1 MKKNIIIIISVSI
14 VALLIFIWLTFW
26 LISVLKLGNY
36 QNNTSETFLESSIS
50 PDGKYKL
57 EAYKTEPGATVD
69 FSIKVY
75 IIMENN
81 KKLIY
86 NAYHEYKV
94 NIEWISSSRVSIN
107 EKELELSNNE
117 TYDWRNN

>member
-1 MKKNIIIIISVSI
+1 M
-14 VALLIFIWLTFW
+14 
-26 LISVLKLGNY
+26 LKLGNY

>member
-1 MKKNIIIIISVSI
+1 MKKNLIIIISVSI

-26 LISVLKLGNY
+26 LISVLKLGNS

-94 NIEWISSSRVSIN
+94 NIEWISPSRVSIN